1 MSHIQNSSL
10 SDDRLAEPAYATFIK
25 DPELLQNRP
34 PLYLRETVTVTPLK
48 TIPAKLKKT
57 QIKFKD
63 KRKTP
68 ISAVKVPLAA
78 AGEAIAVPV
87 SNLVD
92 VSDPI
97 SPDNRVKLSD
107 AAKMDPTIKPA
118 LKKRKTRLFADG
130 YKLKFELKSSRDST
144 GKLLDDMQKTMMLQQ
159 FETQYQAILKRIED
173 WDDLTLIKTKEKM
186 KIGFHAGL
194 AQGHFLVKIF
204 PGFDQLGPGQ
214 LPVTLKHVAAEDIKS
229 VIVDRQTSMLV
240 GIRVASNEA
249 QKEIIVTP
257 AEMIWVAMNDTGLT
271 MEEQFYGTPEIE
283 HLLQISRINRRAVN
297 YDYANAIVSS
307 YKAKLAAQM
316 PVEGTP
322 EDKDAQLKKRAS
334 DLASEGSDVIV
345 LEASEHTNVES
356 IAANVN
362 HDMMSVIREDLDQI
376 IINGCGVTRTQM
388 QKTDGLN
395 RDNATILEID
405 NIRSVRTPDETFI
418 KEHFEMQLYNKLFA
432 HLAGVPYS
440 KLPIKIVIQRIEPKD
455 ETTQAP
461 GQQPQQKPPID
472 TPGQDQGMEKKA
484 EEMGNPSVQ
493 QEDAQTKIS

>member
-1 MSHIQNSSL
+1 MSHTKNSSL
-10 SDDRLAEPAYATFIK
+10 SEREAEPAYGTFLK
-25 DPELLQNRP
+25 DPELIANQP
-34 PLYLRETVTVTPLK
+34 PLYLREPVTVTPLK
-48 TIPAKLKKT
+48 TVPDKLKKT

-92 VSDPI
+92 ISDPI
-97 SPDNRVKLSD
+97 SPDNRKKLSD
-107 AAKMDPTIKPA
+107 TAKMDPTIKPA
-118 LKKRKTRLFADG
+118 LQKRKTRLFADG
-130 YKLKFELKSSRDST
+130 YILKFELKSSRDST
-144 GKLLDDMQKTMMLQQ
+144 GRLLNDAQKMLQLQQ
-159 FETQYQAILKRIED
+159 FETQYQAHLKRIED
-173 WDDLTLIKTKEKM
+173 WDDMPLIKTKEKM
-186 KIGFHAGL
+186 HIGFHAGL
-194 AQGHFLVKIF
+194 AQGHFLIKIF
-204 PGFDQLGPGQ
+204 PGFDKLGTGQ
-214 LPVTLKHVAAEDIKS
+214 LPITLKHIAAEDIKS
-229 VIVDRQTSMLV
+229 VIVDRQTNMLV

-271 MEEQFYGTPEIE
+271 MEEQFYGTPTIE

-297 YDYANAIVSS
+297 YDYAKAIVSS
-307 YKAKLAAQM
+307 YQAKLAGQM

-322 EDKDAQLKKRAS
+322 EDKDAQLKKRAA
-334 DLASEGSDVIV
+334 DIAAEGTDVIM
-345 LEASEHTNVES
+345 LEASDQTKVES
-356 IAANVN
+356 LSANVN
-362 HDMMSVIREDLDQI
+362 HEMMSVIREDLDQI

-405 NIRSVRTPDETFI
+405 NIRSVRTPDETYI

-432 HLAGVPYS
+432 HSAGVPYS

-461 GQQPQQKPPID
+461 GQQPEQKPPID

-484 EEMGNPSVQ
+484 EDMGNASVQ
-493 QEDAQTKIS
+493 QEDATTKIS

>member
-1 MSHIQNSSL
+1 MSE
-10 SDDRLAEPAYATFIK
+10 REAGPAYASYLR
-25 DPELLQNRP
+25 DPELRQNMP
-34 PLYLRETVTVTPLK
+34 ALYLREPVTVKPLK

-57 QIKFKD
+57 QIRFKD
-63 KRKTP
+63 KRRTP
-68 ISAVKVPLAA
+68 IPAVKIPLAA

-130 YKLKFELKSSRDST
+130 YILKFELKSSRDNT
-144 GKLLDDMQKTMMLQQ
+144 GKLLDDAQKIMLLQQ
-159 FETQYQAILKRIED
+159 YETQYQAILKRIED

-204 PGFDQLGPGQ
+204 PGFDQLAPGQ
-214 LPVTLKHVAAEDIKS
+214 MPVTLKHVASEDIKG
-229 VIVDRQTSMLV
+229 VIVDRQTNMLV
-240 GIRVASNEA
+240 GIRVASSEA

-257 AEMIWVAMNDTGLT
+257 AEMVWVAMNDTGLT

-297 YDYANAIVSS
+297 YDYAKAIVSS
-307 YKAKLAAQM
+307 YQAKIAGQM

-322 EDKDAQLKKRAS
+322 EDKDAQLKKRAA
-334 DLASEGSDVIV
+334 DIASEGTDVIM
-345 LEASEHTNVES
+345 LEASDQTKVES
-356 IAANVN
+356 LAAAVN
-362 HDMMSVIREDLDQI
+362 HEMMSIIREDLDQI

-405 NIRSVRTPDETFI
+405 NIRSIRTPDETYI

-432 HLAGVPYS
+432 HLAAVPYS
-440 KLPIKIVIQRIEPKD
+440 KLPIKIVIERIEPKD

-461 GQQPQQKPPID
+461 GQSEKQPPAD
-472 TPGQDQGMEKKA
+472 TPGQDQGMQDKA
-484 EEMGNPSVQ
+484 EEMGQNTVQ
-493 QEDAQTKIS
+493 QKDATTQIS